1 MRIVR
6 VPKYTVGNLPSLLY
20 LLIVLIDTASKRA
33 ASFCV
38 RSCISLVAFDKRA
51 DL

>member
-6 VPKYTVGNLPSLLY
+6 VPKYTVGNFPSLLY

-33 ASFCV
+33 ASCCV
-38 RSCISLVAFDKRA
+38 RSCMNLLLFD
-51 DL
+51 